1 MTDFTGA
8 FDFPGG
14 DELRR
19 ALHLHGPAQAY
30 LVAAT
35 ADAPVLD
42 ALAASAVCSAP
53 SGRPCGRCP
62 HCRKALAG
70 IHPDIQRFTREKDR
84 RQFSV
89 DAVRRMRSEAYVIPT
104 EAAGKAFI
112 AEGADTMNPSAQ
124 NALLKVL
131 EEPPA
136 GTVFLLQCE
145 NPGRFLETIRSRCV
159 LVDCAARGGGI
170 PMEAEGREYAR
181 LCAEGAG
188 TELARFLI
196 RTVQPLDR
204 EGLEAFLR
212 SARAAL
218 TASMASAEAAAGE
231 RLSRAECAVSEA
243 GRYLE
248 ANVSAGHIAGL
259 LLAEGAEMRKP
270 T

>member
-19 ALHLHGPAQAY
+19 ALALHGPAQAY
-30 LVAAT
+30 LVAAP
-35 ADAPVLD
+35 AVAPVLQ

-70 IHPDIQRFTREKDR
+70 IHPDIQRFTREKDK

-89 DAVRRMRSEAYVIPT
+89 DVVRRMRAEAYVIPT
-104 EAAGKAFI
+104 EASGKAFL
-112 AEGADTMNPSAQ
+112 AEEADTMNPSAQ

-145 NPGRFLETIRSRCV
+145 NPGRFLETIRSRCI
-159 LVDCAARGGGI
+159 LVDCAARNGA
-170 PMEAEGREYAR
+170 PSMEAEGREYAR

-188 TELARFLI
+188 TELARFLLK
-196 RTVQPLDR
+196 TVEPLDDWSWITP
-204 EGLEAFLR
+204 GTFVLN
-212 SARAAL
+212 SAL
-218 TASMASAEAAAGE
+218 T
-231 RLSRAECAVSEA
+231 
-243 GRYLE
+243 GRQ
-248 ANVSAGHIAGL
+248 
-259 LLAEGAEMRKP
+259 
-270 T
+270 